1 MNARPTVPFTWTPIE
16 TGETGLVGTLAVGIY
31 DGDTA
36 IIALTTSGVN
46 EIGSTGVYEADMALA
61 PDDAGAYV
69 LIASLDGSLDPDQVL
84 TEVLLITSSAP
95 FDTPSGNTYATRDEL
110 ARILKIVNPNA
121 DEQAAMDR
129 VLLAAAGEIDSEIDF
144 SGANDLTGWQ
154 IALASEVNLE
164 RAVEHWRQEESP
176 FGLLGLGSE
185 VGPTHTATDS
195 WSRHANKLA
204 PLKEQWGLA

>member
-36 IIALTTSGVN
+36 IVALTTSGVN

-121 DEQAAMDR
+121 EEQAAMDR